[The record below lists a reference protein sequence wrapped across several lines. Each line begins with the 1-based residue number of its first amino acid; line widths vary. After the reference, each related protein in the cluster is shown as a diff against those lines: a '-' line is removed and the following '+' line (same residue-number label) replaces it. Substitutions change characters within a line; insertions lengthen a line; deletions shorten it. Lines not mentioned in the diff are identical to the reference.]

1 MSLKGSAVF
10 DTILVPTN
18 SFFLKHGNKAVEMG
32 WCLTLD
38 L

>member
-18 SFFLKHGNKAVEMG
+18 SFFLKLNMEIRQWKWDGV
-32 WCLTLD
+32 
-38 L
+38 